1 MRNNIFTIM
10 RKEFARFFGDKRMI
24 ITTLL
29 LPGVLIYIM
38 YSFMGSAITSSTTTD
53 EKYVYKVSANNMPE
67 SINTLL
73 IDSNFKIK
81 DISDSDIENAK
92 SNVKEEKTDIVLI
105 FPENFDSL
113 VGNYDSSDVTQVA
126 PNIEIYYN
134 SLSPGSTGAFGMVNG
149 ILNEY
154 ESLLTNKFDIN
165 KEQGVY
171 DLASDKDVAGEIFSM
186 MLPMLMMIFMFSG
199 CMAIAPESI
208 AGEKERGTIATLLVT
223 PIKRSELAIGKILS
237 LSVIALLAGLSS
249 FIGTMLSLPKLMGGG
264 IKDMNASFYSI
275 TDYILLLLV
284 ILSTVLVI
292 ISLISIISAFA
303 KTVKEAT
310 TAVMPLMIVVMLI
323 GITSMFGDGA
333 KTYFAWYFIPLYN
346 SVQCMNGIF
355 SFNYSAGNIFISLAS
370 NIFIVGILMFILTR
384 IFNSEKTMFSK

>member
-1 MRNNIFTIM
+1 MKNNIFTIM

-24 ITTLL
+24 VTTLL
-29 LPGVLIYIM
+29 LPGILIYTM
-38 YSFMGSAITSSTTTD
+38 YSFMGSALSSSYTTD
-53 EKYVYKVSANNMPE
+53 EKYVYKIAALNMPD
-67 SINTLL
+67 SIGTMLDPSL
-73 IDSNFKIK
+73 FDVTE
-81 DISDSDIENAK
+81 ISDSDVERLKDKVQN
-92 SNVKEEKTDIVLI
+92 EESDAIII
-105 FPENFDSL
+105 FPENFDVLVQNYNSL
-113 VGNYDSSDVTQVA
+113 NQAQTA
-126 PNIEIYYN
+126 PYIEIYYN
-134 SLSPGSTGAFGMVNG
+134 SLSPGSSGAYNILYG

-154 ESLLTNKFDIN
+154 ESILANKFDIN
-165 KEQGVY
+165 KVQGNY
-171 DLASDKDVAGEIFSM
+171 DLASDKDAAGEIFSM
-186 MLPMLMMIFMFSG
+186 MLPMLMMIFLFSG

-249 FIGTMLSLPKLMGGG
+249 FLGTMLSLPKLMGQGTEG
-264 IKDMNASFYSI
+264 MDVSFYSV

-303 KTVKEAT
+303 RTVKEAA

-333 KTYFAWYFIPLYN
+333 KESFTWYMIPLYN
-346 SVQCMNGIF
+346 SVQSMNGIF
-355 SFNYSAGNIFISLAS
+355 SFSYNSFNILIGLVT
-370 NIFIVGILMFILTR
+370 NVVIVGILMFILAK
-384 IFNSEKTMFSK
+384 IFKSEKIMFSR